1 MIYIFEKQ
9 KDLEQFIKK
18 ELKFQLKKQ
27 NKFCVYSFVSGS
39 VDFTDNSRTH
49 YCAFFENETIPDKL
63 IVINCVCIF
72 LKSRYK

>member
-18 ELKFQLKKQ
+18 EFKFQLKKQ

-39 VDFTDNSRTH
+39 VDNARNH
-49 YCAFFENETIPDKL
+49 YCAFFENETVPDKL
-63 IVINCVCIF
+63 IIINCVCIF

>member
-39 VDFTDNSRTH
+39 AGSTDNSRTH
-49 YCAFFENETIPDKL
+49 YCEFFENETIPDK
-63 IVINCVCIF
+63 ITVINCVCIF